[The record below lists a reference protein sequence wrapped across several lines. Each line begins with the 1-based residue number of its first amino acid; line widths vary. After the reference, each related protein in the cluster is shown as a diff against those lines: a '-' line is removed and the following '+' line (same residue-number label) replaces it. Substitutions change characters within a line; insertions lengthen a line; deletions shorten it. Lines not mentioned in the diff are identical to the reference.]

1 MFRKSLGIFVIA
13 AGFLAYGSAVNADPL
28 QPGASAPN
36 FTLPS
41 QENTPVSLS
50 DYKGKWIVLYFY
62 PKDMSPGCT
71 VEAHNFQ
78 RDLGKYDAANAVV
91 LGVSLDT
98 VEHHK
103 TFCTKDSLTF
113 KLLADDEGD
122 DLDSVDGMRA
132 EPEDTGHGTGEGK
145 TDEKR
150 VVDPLLERGAAGD
163 HAGRLNNGDGL
174 ARPGK
179 CHFRSLD
186 FH

>member
-13 AGFLAYGSAVNADPL
+13 AGFLAYGSAVHADPL
-28 QPGASAPN
+28 QPGAPAPN

-50 DYKGKWIVLYFY
+50 DFKGKWVVLYFY

-113 KLLADDEGD
+113 KLLADPDHKVIDAYGVPVMFSPIGK
-122 DLDSVDGMRA
+122 LAQR
-132 EPEDTGHGTGEGK
+132 DTFLISPEGK
-145 TDEKR
+145 IVKFWQVKDIKAHSDE
-150 VVDPLLERGAAGD
+150 VLAAIAAGE
-163 HAGRLNNGDGL
+163 
-174 ARPGK
+174 K
-179 CHFRSLD
+179 
-186 FH
+186 

>member
-1 MFRKSLGIFVIA
+1 MFRRTVWIVLCASLFA
-13 AGFLAYGSAVNADPL
+13 AWAVAARAEPL
-28 QPGASAPN
+28 QPGTPAPN

-50 DYKGKWIVLYFY
+50 DFKGKWVVLYFY

-113 KLLADDEGD
+113 KLLADPDHKVIDAYGVPVMFSPIGK
-122 DLDSVDGMRA
+122 LAQR
-132 EPEDTGHGTGEGK
+132 DTFLISPEGK
-145 TDEKR
+145 IVKFWQVKDIKAHSDE
-150 VVDPLLERGAAGD
+150 VLTAIAAE
-163 HAGRLNNGDGL
+163 
-174 ARPGK
+174 K
-179 CHFRSLD
+179 K
-186 FH
+186 